1 MMSSL
6 HVLEGGSSAVNG
18 NWTQFGGNLSFVCLA
33 ISLWALFSIQF
44 QRHSFRQEKIAFGII
59 AGGASI
65 GSILL
70 AIEFHPGIY
79 IDMRFSPLALAG
91 MFGGP
96 IAAAFAALLAIA
108 FRFFVGGAAMVD
120 GIITMAVATGIGLAG
135 HVWTRKRSPGLVDVA
150 LLSLALGVALVL
162 SMAMLPTLVN
172 AHVLAGVGFPLTA
185 LNCLAT
191 VLGGFVLLKT
201 QQWELERS
209 ILVTAFS
216 QSPDYLYVKDRN
228 SRFITV
234 NENMTRLFRF
244 RTTAEMTGLSD
255 FNLMSRPLAEELY
268 YLEQQVIDTG
278 VPLIDST
285 EYIEGRFL
293 LASKVPLRDKQ
304 GRVIGLAGVTRD
316 VTERTAL
323 ERELR
328 ESKNLLSHAMAGMSD
343 GIAMYDSKGFILFCN
358 DQYRDAF
365 PLSGDARVVGAHISD
380 ILRRVVETGERPG
393 IPEGD
398 IEGWIKAAAA
408 SLHSNKDEEVQLHN
422 GDWRSIRTR
431 LAEDGTA
438 MAVVSDITATK
449 QAEIALR
456 LSAEQLKSLAETD
469 GLTGMVNRR
478 AFDEAFARETA
489 GSARKNTPF
498 SLLMVDIDRFKA
510 YNDTYGHPAGDQ
522 CLRVVSTCLR
532 QSVSRPA
539 DIVARYGGEEFVV
552 FLPDT
557 SAKGAMIVAE
567 QFARRL
573 AQENITHSGSEF
585 ARVTAS
591 IGVSCATGAVLR
603 TNPNRLLT
611 EADAALYDAKTQGR
625 NRILAHSPNGDRHTI
640 KEAG

>member
-1 MMSSL
+1 MTGLL
-6 HVLEGGSSAVNG
+6 HGLEGGPNAVNG
-18 NWTQFGGNLSFVCLA
+18 IWTQFGGNLSFVSLA
-33 ISLWALFSIQF
+33 MSLWALFSIQF
-44 QRHSFRQEKIAFGII
+44 QRRSFRQEKIAFGIM

-70 AIEFHPGIY
+70 AIEFYPGIY
-79 IDMRFSPLALAG
+79 IDLRFSPLALAG

-96 IAAAFAALLAIA
+96 IAAAFAASLAIA
-108 FRFFVGGAAMVD
+108 FRFAVGGTAMVD
-120 GIITMAVATGIGLAG
+120 GIVTMAAAAGIGVAG
-135 HVWTRKRSPGLVDVA
+135 HFWTRKRSPVLMDVA
-150 LLSLALGVALVL
+150 LLSLALGGALVA
-162 SMAMLPTLVN
+162 SMALLPTLVT

-234 NENMTRLFRF
+234 NENMTHLFRF

-255 FNLMSRPLAEELY
+255 FNLMSQPLAEELY
-268 YLEQQVIDTG
+268 HLEQQVMETG
-278 VPLIDST
+278 TPLIDSN
-285 EYIEGRFL
+285 ERIEGRFL

-304 GRVIGLAGVTRD
+304 GRIIGLAGVTRD

-328 ESKNLLSHAMAGMSD
+328 ESKNLLSHAMANMSD
-343 GIAMYDSKGFILFCN
+343 GIAMYDSKGFLVFCN
-358 DQYRDAF
+358 EQYRDAF

-380 ILRRVVETGERPG
+380 ILRRVVETGERPA
-393 IPEGD
+393 IAEGD
-398 IEGWIKAAAA
+398 LEEWIKTA
-408 SLHSNKDEEVQLHN
+408 SATLHSNKDEEIQLHN

-431 LAEDGTA
+431 IAGDGTA

-456 LSAEQLKSLAETD
+456 LSAEQLKNLAETD
-469 GLTGMVNRR
+469 GLTGIVNRR

-489 GSARKNTPF
+489 GSTRKNTPF

-522 CLRVVSTCLR
+522 CLRVLSKCLR

-539 DIVARYGGEEFVV
+539 DIVARYGGEEFAV

-573 AQENITHSGSEF
+573 AQENIIHSGSEF
-585 ARVTAS
+585 GRVTAS
-591 IGVSCATGAVLR
+591 IGISCATGATLR
-603 TNPNRLLT
+603 TSPNRLLA
-611 EADAALYDAKTQGR
+611 EADAALYEAKTQGR
-625 NRILAHSPNGDRHTI
+625 NRILAHSRENGHAL
-640 KEAG
+640 KETG

>member
-1 MMSSL
+1 MIGSDD
-6 HVLEGGSSAVNG
+6 VLEGGSNAVNG
-18 NWTQFGGNLSFVCLA
+18 IWTQFGGNLSFVCLA
-33 ISLWALFSIQF
+33 ISLWAHFSIQF
-44 QRHSFRQEKIAFGII
+44 QSRSVIQEKIAFGLI
-59 AGGASI
+59 AGGASV

-70 AIEFHPGIY
+70 AVEVNPGIY

-96 IAAAFAALLAIA
+96 IAAAFAASLAMV
-108 FRFFVGGAAMVD
+108 FRFCVGGTAMID
-120 GIITMAVATGIGLAG
+120 GLIAIVVATGIGLAAN
-135 HVWTRKRSPGLVDVA
+135 VWIRKRSPVLMDVA
-150 LLSLALGVALVL
+150 LLSLALGAALIVL
-162 SMAMLPTLVN
+162 MAVLPTLVH
-172 AHVLAGVGFPLTA
+172 ARVLAIIGLPMTV

-191 VLGGFVLLKT
+191 ALCGFVLLKT

-234 NENMTRLFRF
+234 NENMSRLFRF

-255 FNLMSRPLAEELY
+255 FNLISRPRAEEFY
-268 YLEQQVIDTG
+268 YLEQQVMDTG
-278 VPLIDST
+278 VPLIDSV
-285 EYIEGRFL
+285 ERIEDRYL
-293 LASKVPLRDKQ
+293 LASKVPLKDRQ

-328 ESKNLLSHAMAGMSD
+328 KSKNLLSHAMAGMSD
-343 GIAMYDSKGFILFCN
+343 GIAMYDSKGFLVFCN
-358 DQYRDAF
+358 DQYRAAF

-380 ILRRVVETGERPG
+380 ILRRVAETGERTG
-393 IPEGD
+393 IPDADRE
-398 IEGWIKAAAA
+398 EWIRSVSAT
-408 SLHSNKDEEVQLHN
+408 LHSNKDEEVQLHN

-438 MAVVSDITATK
+438 VAVVSDITATK

-456 LSAEQLKSLAETD
+456 LSAEQLRNLAETD
-469 GLTGMVNRR
+469 GLTGIVNRR

-489 GSARKNTPF
+489 GSARKNTSF

-522 CLRVVSTCLR
+522 CLRVVSRCLR

-552 FLPDT
+552 LLPAT

-567 QFARRL
+567 QFARL
-573 AQENITHSGSEF
+573 LSQENIVHSGSEF
-585 ARVTAS
+585 GRVTAS
-591 IGVSCATGAVLR
+591 IGISCATGATLR
-603 TNPNRLLT
+603 IDPSRLLT

-625 NRILAHSPNGDRHTI
+625 NRILAHSPEERHAM
-640 KEAG
+640 KDVG

>member
-1 MMSSL
+1 MIGSV
-6 HVLEGGSSAVNG
+6 HVLEGGSNAVNG
-18 NWTQFGGNLSFVCLA
+18 IWTQFGGNLSFVCLA
-33 ISLWALFSIQF
+33 ISLWAHFSIQF
-44 QRHSFRQEKIAFGII
+44 QSRSVTQEKIAFGII

-70 AIEFHPGIY
+70 AVEVNPGIY
-79 IDMRFSPLALAG
+79 IDIRFSPLALAG

-96 IAAAFAALLAIA
+96 IAAAFAASLAMV
-108 FRFFVGGAAMVD
+108 FRFAVGGTAMID
-120 GIITMAVATGIGLAG
+120 GLIAIAVATGIGLAAN
-135 HVWTRKRSPGLVDVA
+135 VWIRRRSAELMDVA
-150 LLSLALGVALVL
+150 LLSLALGVALIVL
-162 SMAMLPTLVN
+162 MAVLPTLVH
-172 AHVLAGVGFPLTA
+172 ARVLAIIGLPMTV

-191 VLGGFVLLKT
+191 ALCGFVLLKT

-234 NENMTRLFRF
+234 NENMSRLFRF

-255 FNLMSRPLAEELY
+255 FNLISRPRAEEFY
-268 YLEQQVIDTG
+268 YLEQQVMDTG
-278 VPLIDST
+278 VPLIDSV
-285 EYIEGRFL
+285 ERIEDRYL
-293 LASKVPLRDKQ
+293 LASKVPLKDRQ

-328 ESKNLLSHAMAGMSD
+328 KSKNLLSHAMAGMSD
-343 GIAMYDSKGFILFCN
+343 GIAMYDSKGFLVFCN
-358 DQYRDAF
+358 DQYRTAF

-380 ILRRVVETGERPG
+380 ILRRVAETGERTG
-393 IPEGD
+393 IPDNDRE
-398 IEGWIKAAAA
+398 EWIKAASAT
-408 SLHSNKDEEVQLHN
+408 LHSNKDEEVQLHN

-456 LSAEQLKSLAETD
+456 LSAEQLRNLAETD
-469 GLTGMVNRR
+469 GLTGIVNRR

-522 CLRVVSTCLR
+522 CLRVVSKCLR

-552 FLPDT
+552 LLPAT

-567 QFARRL
+567 QFARL
-573 AQENITHSGSEF
+573 LSQENIVHTGSEF
-585 ARVTAS
+585 GRVTAS
-591 IGVSCATGAVLR
+591 IGISCATGATLR
-603 TNPNRLLT
+603 LNPNRLLI

-625 NRILAHSPNGDRHTI
+625 NRILAHSPEERHSM
-640 KEAG
+640 KDVG

>member
-1 MMSSL
+1 MIGSV
-6 HVLEGGSSAVNG
+6 HVLEGGSNAVNG
-18 NWTQFGGNLSFVCLA
+18 IWTQFGGNLSFVCLA
-33 ISLWALFSIQF
+33 ISLWAHFSIQF
-44 QRHSFRQEKIAFGII
+44 QSRSVTQEKIAFGII
-59 AGGASI
+59 AGAASI

-70 AIEFHPGIY
+70 AVEVNPGIY
-79 IDMRFSPLALAG
+79 IDIRFSPLALAG

-96 IAAAFAALLAIA
+96 IAAAFAASLAMA
-108 FRFFVGGAAMVD
+108 FRFAVGGTAMID
-120 GIITMAVATGIGLAG
+120 GLIAIAVATGIGLAAN
-135 HVWTRKRSPGLVDVA
+135 VWIRKRSAELMDVA
-150 LLSLALGVALVL
+150 LLSLALGVALIVL
-162 SMAMLPTLVN
+162 MAVLPTLVH
-172 AHVLAGVGFPLTA
+172 ARVLAIIGLPMTV

-191 VLGGFVLLKT
+191 ALCGFVLLKT

-234 NENMTRLFRF
+234 NENMSRLFRF

-255 FNLMSRPLAEELY
+255 FNLISRPRAEEFY
-268 YLEQQVIDTG
+268 YLEQQVMDTG
-278 VPLIDST
+278 VPLIDSV
-285 EYIEGRFL
+285 ERIEDRYL
-293 LASKVPLRDKQ
+293 LASKVPLKDRQ

-328 ESKNLLSHAMAGMSD
+328 KSKNLLSHAMAGMSD
-343 GIAMYDSKGFILFCN
+343 GIAMYDSKGFLVFCN
-358 DQYRDAF
+358 DQYRTAF

-380 ILRRVVETGERPG
+380 ILRRVAETGERTG
-393 IPEGD
+393 IPDNDRE
-398 IEGWIKAAAA
+398 EWIKAASAT
-408 SLHSNKDEEVQLHN
+408 LHSNKDEEVQLHN

-456 LSAEQLKSLAETD
+456 LSAEQLRNLAETD
-469 GLTGMVNRR
+469 GLTGIVNRR

-522 CLRVVSTCLR
+522 CLRVVSKCLR

-552 FLPDT
+552 LLPAT

-567 QFARRL
+567 QFARL
-573 AQENITHSGSEF
+573 LSQENIVHTGSEF
-585 ARVTAS
+585 GRVTAS
-591 IGVSCATGAVLR
+591 IGISCATGATLR
-603 TNPNRLLT
+603 LNPNRLLT

-625 NRILAHSPNGDRHTI
+625 NRILAHSPEERNSMKDVG
-640 KEAG
+640 

>member
-1 MMSSL
+1 M
-6 HVLEGGSSAVNG
+6 NG

-44 QRHSFRQEKIAFGII
+44 QRRFFNQEKIAFGIV

-70 AIEFHPGIY
+70 AVEFHPGIY
-79 IDMRFSPLALAG
+79 IDLRFSPLALAG

-96 IAAAFAALLAIA
+96 IAAAFAASLAMA
-108 FRFFVGGAAMVD
+108 FRFAVGGTAMVD
-120 GIITMAVATGIGLAG
+120 GIVTMAVAAGIGVAG
-135 HVWTRKRSPGLVDVA
+135 HFWTRKRSPVLMDVA

-162 SMAMLPTLVN
+162 SMAILPTLVN

-255 FNLMSRPLAEELY
+255 FNLMSRPLAEQLY

-293 LASKVPLRDKQ
+293 LASKVPLRDRQ

-343 GIAMYDSKGFILFCN
+343 GVAMYDSKGFLVFCN
-358 DQYRDAF
+358 DQYRSAF

-393 IPEGD
+393 VVEGD
-398 IEGWIKAAAA
+398 PEEWIKLA
-408 SLHSNKDEEVQLHN
+408 STTLHSNKDEEVQLHN

-431 LAEDGTA
+431 LAEDGAA

-456 LSAEQLKSLAETD
+456 LSAEQLRNLAETD
-469 GLTGMVNRR
+469 GLTGIVNRR
-478 AFDEAFARETA
+478 TFDESFARETG

-522 CLRVVSTCLR
+522 CLRVVSKCLR

-573 AQENITHSGSEF
+573 AKENILHSGSEF
-585 ARVTAS
+585 GRVTAS
-591 IGVSCATGAVLR
+591 IGISCATGATLR
-603 TNPNRLLT
+603 ASPNRLLA
-611 EADAALYDAKTQGR
+611 EADAALYEAKTQGR
-625 NRILAHSPNGDRHTI
+625 NRILAHSRENGHAL
-640 KEAG
+640 KETG

>member
-1 MMSSL
+1 MTGSL
-6 HVLEGGSSAVNG
+6 HGLEGGSNAVNG
-18 NWTQFGGNLSFVCLA
+18 IWTHFGGNLSFVSLA
-33 ISLWALFSIQF
+33 MSLWALFSIQF
-44 QRHSFRQEKIAFGII
+44 QRRSFMQERIAFGII

-65 GSILL
+65 GSTLL
-70 AIEFHPGIY
+70 AIEFDPGIY
-79 IDMRFSPLALAG
+79 IDLRFAPLALAG

-96 IAAAFAALLAIA
+96 IAAAFAASLAAA
-108 FRFFVGGAAMVD
+108 FRFAVGGTAMID
-120 GIITMAVATGIGLAG
+120 GIVTIAITAGIGVAG
-135 HVWTRKRSPGLVDVA
+135 HVWTRKRSPGFTDVVVV
-150 LLSLALGVALVL
+150 SLALGGALVA
-162 SMAMLPTLVN
+162 SMALLPTLVT

-201 QQWELERS
+201 RQWELERS

-244 RTTAEMTGLSD
+244 RTTAEMIGLSD

-278 VPLIDST
+278 LPLIDST

-293 LASKVPLRDKQ
+293 LASKVPLRDRQ

-343 GIAMYDSKGFILFCN
+343 GIAMYDSRGFLVFCN
-358 DQYRDAF
+358 DQYRSAF

-380 ILRRVVETGERPG
+380 ILRRVVETGERQG

-398 IEGWIKAAAA
+398 VEEWIKAATA

-431 LAEDGTA
+431 LADDGTA

-456 LSAEQLKSLAETD
+456 LTAEQLKNLAETD
-469 GLTGMVNRR
+469 GLTGIVNRR
-478 AFDEAFARETA
+478 TFDEIFARETA
-489 GSARKNTPF
+489 GSARRNTPF

-522 CLRVVSTCLR
+522 CLRVVSKCLR

-557 SAKGAMIVAE
+557 GAKGAMIVAE

-573 AQENITHSGSEF
+573 TNENILHSGSEF
-585 ARVTAS
+585 GRVTAS
-591 IGVSCATGAVLR
+591 IGISCATGATLR
-603 TNPNRLLT
+603 ASPNRLLA
-611 EADAALYDAKTQGR
+611 EADTALYEAKTQGR
-625 NRILAHSPNGDRHTI
+625 NRILAHSRENGHAL
-640 KEAG
+640 KETG

>member
-1 MMSSL
+1 MIGSV
-6 HVLEGGSSAVNG
+6 HVLEGGSNAVNG
-18 NWTQFGGNLSFVCLA
+18 IWTQFGGNLSFVCLA
-33 ISLWALFSIQF
+33 ISLWAHFSIQF
-44 QRHSFRQEKIAFGII
+44 QSRSVTQEKIAFGII
-59 AGGASI
+59 AGAASI

-70 AIEFHPGIY
+70 AVEVNPGIY
-79 IDMRFSPLALAG
+79 IDIRFSPLALAG

-96 IAAAFAALLAIA
+96 IAAAFSASLAIV
-108 FRFFVGGAAMVD
+108 FRFWVGGAAMID
-120 GIITMAVATGIGLAG
+120 GLIAIAVATGIGLAAN
-135 HVWTRKRSPGLVDVA
+135 VWIRKRSPELLDVA
-150 LLSLALGVALVL
+150 LLSLALGGALIVL
-162 SMAMLPTLVN
+162 MAVLPTLVH
-172 AHVLAGVGFPLTA
+172 ARVLAIIGLPMTV

-191 VLGGFVLLKT
+191 VLCGFVLLKT

-234 NENMTRLFRF
+234 NENMSRLFRF

-255 FNLMSRPLAEELY
+255 FNLISRPRAEEFY
-268 YLEQQVIDTG
+268 YLEQQVMDTG
-278 VPLIDST
+278 VPLIDSI
-285 EYIEGRFL
+285 ERIEGRYL
-293 LASKVPLRDKQ
+293 LASKVPLKDRQ

-328 ESKNLLSHAMAGMSD
+328 KSKNLLSHAMAGMSD
-343 GIAMYDSKGFILFCN
+343 GIAMYDSKGFLVFCN
-358 DQYRDAF
+358 DQYRAAF

-380 ILRRVVETGERPG
+380 ILRRVAETGERTG
-393 IPEGD
+393 IPDADRE
-398 IEGWIKAAAA
+398 EWIRSVSAT
-408 SLHSNKDEEVQLHN
+408 LHSNKDEEVQLHN

-456 LSAEQLKSLAETD
+456 LSAEQLRNLAETD

-522 CLRVVSTCLR
+522 CLRIVSRCLR

-552 FLPDT
+552 LLPAT

-567 QFARRL
+567 QFARL
-573 AQENITHSGSEF
+573 LSQENIVHSGSEF
-585 ARVTAS
+585 GRVTAS
-591 IGVSCATGAVLR
+591 IGISCATGATLR
-603 TNPNRLLT
+603 INPNRLLS

-625 NRILAHSPNGDRHTI
+625 NRILAHSPEERHSM
-640 KEAG
+640 KDVG

>member
-1 MMSSL
+1 MIGSV
-6 HVLEGGSSAVNG
+6 HVLEGGSNAVNG
-18 NWTQFGGNLSFVCLA
+18 IWTQFGGNLSFVCLA
-33 ISLWALFSIQF
+33 ISLWAHFSIQF
-44 QRHSFRQEKIAFGII
+44 QSRSVTQEKIAFGII

-70 AIEFHPGIY
+70 AVEVNPGIY
-79 IDMRFSPLALAG
+79 IDIRFSPLALAG

-96 IAAAFAALLAIA
+96 IAAAFAASLAMVV
-108 FRFFVGGAAMVD
+108 RFAVGGTAMID
-120 GIITMAVATGIGLAG
+120 GLIAIAVATGIGLAAN
-135 HVWTRKRSPGLVDVA
+135 VWIRKRSAELMDVA
-150 LLSLALGVALVL
+150 LLSLALGVALIVL
-162 SMAMLPTLVN
+162 MAVLPTLVH
-172 AHVLAGVGFPLTA
+172 ARVLAIIGLPMTV

-191 VLGGFVLLKT
+191 ALCGFVLLKT

-234 NENMTRLFRF
+234 NENMSRLFRF

-255 FNLMSRPLAEELY
+255 FNLISRPRAEEFY
-268 YLEQQVIDTG
+268 YLEQQVMDTG
-278 VPLIDST
+278 VPLIDSV
-285 EYIEGRFL
+285 ERIEDRYL
-293 LASKVPLRDKQ
+293 LASKVPLKDRQ

-328 ESKNLLSHAMAGMSD
+328 KSKNLLSHAMAGMSD
-343 GIAMYDSKGFILFCN
+343 GIAMYDSKGFLVFCN
-358 DQYRDAF
+358 DQYRTAF

-380 ILRRVVETGERPG
+380 ILRRVAETGERTG
-393 IPEGD
+393 IPDNDRE
-398 IEGWIKAAAA
+398 EWIKAASAT
-408 SLHSNKDEEVQLHN
+408 LHSNKDEEVQLHN

-456 LSAEQLKSLAETD
+456 LSAEQLRNLAETD
-469 GLTGMVNRR
+469 GLTGIVNRR

-522 CLRVVSTCLR
+522 CLRVVSKCLR

-552 FLPDT
+552 LLPAT

-567 QFARRL
+567 QFARL
-573 AQENITHSGSEF
+573 LSQENIVHTGSEF
-585 ARVTAS
+585 GRVTAS
-591 IGVSCATGAVLR
+591 IGISCATGATLR
-603 TNPNRLLT
+603 LNPNRLLT

-625 NRILAHSPNGDRHTI
+625 NRILAHSPEERNSMKDVG
-640 KEAG
+640 

>member
-1 MMSSL
+1 MIGSDD
-6 HVLEGGSSAVNG
+6 VLEGGSNAVNG
-18 NWTQFGGNLSFVCLA
+18 IWTQFGGNLSFVCLA
-33 ISLWALFSIQF
+33 ISLWAHFSIQF
-44 QRHSFRQEKIAFGII
+44 QSRSVTQEKIAFGII
-59 AGGASI
+59 AGGASV

-70 AIEFHPGIY
+70 AVEVNPGIY

-96 IAAAFAALLAIA
+96 IAAAFAASLAMV
-108 FRFFVGGAAMVD
+108 FRFCVGGTAMID
-120 GIITMAVATGIGLAG
+120 GLIAIAVATAIGLAAN
-135 HVWTRKRSPGLVDVA
+135 VWIRKRSPELMHVA
-150 LLSLALGVALVL
+150 LLSLALGAALIVL
-162 SMAMLPTLVN
+162 MAVLPTLVH
-172 AHVLAGVGFPLTA
+172 ARVLAIIGLPMTV

-191 VLGGFVLLKT
+191 ALCGFVLLKT

-234 NENMTRLFRF
+234 NENMIRLFRF

-255 FNLMSRPLAEELY
+255 FNLISRPRAEEFY
-268 YLEQQVIDTG
+268 YLEQQVMDTG
-278 VPLIDST
+278 VPLIDSV
-285 EYIEGRFL
+285 ERIEDRYL
-293 LASKVPLRDKQ
+293 LASKVPLKDRQ

-328 ESKNLLSHAMAGMSD
+328 KSKNLLSHAMAGMSD
-343 GIAMYDSKGFILFCN
+343 GIAMYDSKGFLVFCN
-358 DQYRDAF
+358 DQYRTAF

-380 ILRRVVETGERPG
+380 ILRRVAETGERTG
-393 IPEGD
+393 IPEND
-398 IEGWIKAAAA
+398 REEWIKATSAT
-408 SLHSNKDEEVQLHN
+408 LHSNKDEEVQLHN

-456 LSAEQLKSLAETD
+456 LSAEQLKNLAETD

-522 CLRVVSTCLR
+522 CLRVVSRCLR

-552 FLPDT
+552 LLPAT

-567 QFARRL
+567 QFARL
-573 AQENITHSGSEF
+573 LSQENIVHSGSEF
-585 ARVTAS
+585 GRVTAS
-591 IGVSCATGAVLR
+591 IGISCATGATLR
-603 TNPNRLLT
+603 INPNRLLT

-625 NRILAHSPNGDRHTI
+625 NRILAHSPDERQTMKDVG
-640 KEAG
+640 